1 MKPVARFLAALC
13 FGLLSVA
20 VGARAAEVGL
30 SDSLRV
36 SLLTCEPGRAIYE
49 LYGHTAIRV
58 ENLRTGADWVFNYGV
73 FDFDK
78 PHFVWRFALGRTD
91 YTVGVAPFDRFAH
104 AYARDGRGI
113 KAQTLNLTQTEAAR
127 LVQAL
132 EGDALQPGWTYRY
145 NFLYDNCTTR
155 AVDQI
160 ARCVEGRV
168 EWPAADT
175 TLTFRRIIHQFADA
189 NAWDRLMQDL
199 VLGTEVDAP
208 IGLRQQMFSPV
219 YASRFFDGAVVAGSD
234 GSRRPLVA
242 RSEWVVP
249 SVPPVG
255 HPYLIGPLAVFVLLV
270 VLTAGVCLWEQRHR
284 RVCRLFDDLLLLLQG
299 LAGCI
304 VAFLFFLS
312 EHPAVGSN
320 WLVLLLN
327 PLPLIYLP
335 WKLWRDRRG
344 LPAAYPQA
352 EGLLVL
358 LFLAGAAVT
367 GQKFPAEVYLLA
379 LILLMRSG
387 SVLLAMRGVKHA
399 PKAFSPLRRS

>member
-1 MKPVARFLAALC
+1 MKSVARFFSALC
-13 FGLLSVA
+13 IGLLSV
-20 VGARAAEVGL
+20 VCSARAAEGGAA
-30 SDSLRV
+30 DSLRV

-58 ENLRTGADWVFNYGV
+58 ENLNTGADWVFNYGV

-91 YTVGVAPFDRFAH
+91 YTLGVAPFDRFAH

-113 KAQTLNLTQTEAAR
+113 KAQTLNLTQAEAAR
-127 LVQAL
+127 LAQAL
-132 EGDALQPGWTYRY
+132 EDNALQPGWTYRY

-160 ARCVEGRV
+160 VRCVEGRV

-175 TLTFRRIIHQFADA
+175 SLTFRRIIHQFADA
-189 NAWDRLMQDL
+189 NAWDRLAQDL

-208 IGLRQQMFSPV
+208 VGLEYQMFSPV
-219 YASRFFDGAVVAGSD
+219 YASRFFDGAVVTDSAGH
-234 GSRRPLVA
+234 RRPLVA
-242 RSEWVVP
+242 QSVWVVP
-249 SVPPVG
+249 SVPPAG
-255 HPYLIGPLAVFVLLV
+255 HRYLIGPVAVFVLFV
-270 VLTAGVCLWEQRHR
+270 ALTAGVCLWEQRHK
-284 RVCRLFDDLLLLLQG
+284 RVCRVFDGLLLLLQG

-327 PLPLIYLP
+327 PLPLVYLP
-335 WKLWRDRRG
+335 WKIWRERRG
-344 LPAAYPQA
+344 RFAAYPQA
-352 EGLLVL
+352 EGLLAL
-358 LFLAGAAVT
+358 LFLSGAVAT
-367 GQKFPAEVYLLA
+367 GQKFPVEVYLLA
-379 LILLMRSG
+379 LVLLLRSG
-387 SVLLAMRGVKHA
+387 SVLLVARGAKTG
-399 PKAFSPLRRS
+399 PKS

>member
-20 VGARAAEVGL
+20 VGARAAEAGP

-249 SVPPVG
+249 GVPPVG

-304 VAFLFFLS
+304 VAFLFFFSL
-312 EHPAVGSN
+312 HPTVGSN
-320 WLVLLLN
+320 YLLIILN
-327 PLPLIYLP
+327 PIPLIYLP
-335 WKLWRDRRG
+335 WMIYKSVKGRKDLYHVGNAVVLTLFIVFWW
-344 LPAAYPQA
+344 LIPQKITLVIVPLA
-352 EGLLVL
+352 LSLLVRSVTRL
-358 LFLAGAAVT
+358 LVT
-367 GQKFPAEVYLLA
+367 SK
-379 LILLMRSG
+379 
-387 SVLLAMRGVKHA
+387 
-399 PKAFSPLRRS
+399 KA